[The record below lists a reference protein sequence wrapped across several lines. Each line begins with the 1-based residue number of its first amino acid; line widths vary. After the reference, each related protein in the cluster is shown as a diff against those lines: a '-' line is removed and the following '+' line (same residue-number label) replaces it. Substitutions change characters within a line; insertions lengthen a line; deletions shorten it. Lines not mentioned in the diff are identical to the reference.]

1 MFIEKVS
8 TKTIRQQIYDQL
20 KTKIISAEISP
31 GQVMTLQGL
40 AKEFGVSVMP
50 VREALWQLESEGAIV
65 IESNKRIRVNSLRP
79 DEMTDL
85 LEIRIALESWMIERV
100 CERITEPVLSEL
112 RHILEQMDASF
123 GNHQRWRSLNSQFHF
138 MVYGQADSSMFLG
151 MMDRIWTRGGPYL
164 NMTWLKDEEFS
175 FFMKCHWNLWEAL
188 KERDGVKAKE
198 WIATDVREAAKI
210 IIPNLERSMAKPQ
223 ETG

>member
-1 MFIEKVS
+1 
-8 TKTIRQQIYDQL
+8 
-20 KTKIISAEISP
+20 
-31 GQVMTLQGL
+31 
-40 AKEFGVSVMP
+40 
-50 VREALWQLESEGAIV
+50 
-65 IESNKRIRVNSLRP
+65 
-79 DEMTDL
+79 
-85 LEIRIALESWMIERV
+85 
-100 CERITEPVLSEL
+100 
-112 RHILEQMDASF
+112 
-123 GNHQRWRSLNSQFHF
+123 
-138 MVYGQADSSMFLG
+138 
-151 MMDRIWTRGGPYL
+151 L

>member
-1 MFIEKVS
+1 MPIEKIS
-8 TKTIRQQIYDQL
+8 TKTIRQQVYDQL

-50 VREALWQLESEGAIV
+50 VREALWQLESEKAIV
-65 IESNKRIRVNSLRP
+65 IESNKRIRVNSLSP
-79 DEMTDL
+79 DEMRDL
-85 LEIRIALESWMIERV
+85 LEIRLVLESWIIERV
-100 CERITEPVLSEL
+100 CERMTEPVLSEL
-112 RHILEQMDASF
+112 KHILEQMDASF
-123 GNHQRWRSLNSQFHF
+123 GNHQKWRFLNSQFHF
-138 MVYGQADSSMFLG
+138 KVYSEADSSMFLG
-151 MMDRIWTRGGPYL
+151 MMDSIWTRGGPYL

-188 KERDGVKAKE
+188 KERDGAKAKE

-210 IIPNLERSMAKPQ
+210 IIPNLGKSVEER
-223 ETG
+223 